1 MKRIFALLLSLCTI
15 GLVLGQ
21 ESEDDEIK
29 TLLKKGTKF
38 GGFMGVTV
46 KLADINH
53 YNTVLVGGNMGALFN
68 DNFMLGAGGYG
79 ISSTNSFDG
88 KIDEFVSTT
97 QPLYLYGGYG
107 GLILGYKLFPNEIV
121 HVSIPVLIGGGG
133 FEISDIEGN
142 NVNDISINN
151 TVEQT
156 TALVIEPSIEA
167 EVNVT
172 KFFRIAI
179 GGGYRLVQGTNFKIN
194 DISDNDLTS
203 WSAHF
208 SLKFGKFW

>member
-1 MKRIFALLLSLCTI
+1 MKRILIIAIALCST
-15 GLVLGQ
+15 GFTFGQ
-21 ESEDDEIK
+21 DAEDDEIK
-29 TLLKKGTKF
+29 TLLKKGTKY
-38 GGFMGVTV
+38 GGFMGFTV

-79 ISSTNSFDG
+79 ISSTNSFEG
-88 KIDEFVSTT
+88 KVNSTINNT

-107 GLILGYKLFPNEIV
+107 GIIVGYKIFPTEII

-133 FEISDIEGN
+133 FEISDIKSN
-142 NVNDISINN
+142 NVDEISINH
-151 TVEQT
+151 TVEET

-167 EVNVT
+167 EINVT

-179 GGGYRLVQGTNFKIN
+179 GGGYRIVQGTNFSIN
-194 DISDNDLTS
+194 NVSDADLTS
-203 WSAHF
+203 WSTHF